1 MNKKQR
7 VLFFLSAFTMT
18 AMGWAAEDPVVA
30 TYNQKCASCHGK
42 DGKGAASMAKMF
54 KLDLSA
60 LDLTDK
66 ATLDKKDD
74 VLNGITTKG
83 VGKMPAYETKLTA
96 EQIAAL
102 TTYFR
107 SLAKPKS

>member
-1 MNKKQR
+1 MKKMNLL
-7 VLFFLSAFTMT
+7 VGGLMVAAAIST
-18 AMGWAAEDPVVA
+18 GWAAEDPIQ
-30 TYNQKCASCHGK
+30 TLYNQKCASCHGK
-42 DGKGAASMAKMF
+42 DGKGTASMAKMF
-54 KLDLSA
+54 KVEMGL

-66 ATLDKKDD
+66 TTLDKKDD